1 LQVRNDADTNN
12 AMSTF
17 HYHLT
22 SSRTITQIPEQG
34 IEYRSAQFPAGWL
47 ERVYALL
54 SHTLESTVGAQAA
67 DRHIR
72 LALLGQYLF
81 RSLLPTELQRTLR
94 SLVDVGHTLL
104 ILSDQDAV
112 FPWTLLHDGQAFL
125 GEHFSIGRWLRE
137 LHDTRP
143 YEFPVGVVSIAYYEG
158 ITKPEI
164 WAEALAP
171 PGAPEAVPLPG
182 GLLNVGTT
190 ETIRGLHLLRAG
202 KSSRATD
209 LRDAPAL
216 LTQTLTESSIEQQ
229 VQATKFSLRSN
240 HPLVTLSY
248 LHAGISEITTL
259 EQSWSSTFI
268 RAGCS
273 AFIGPLW
280 AVQPTAEATFVSTF
294 YARLWAGDALGDAFR
309 AARELTRIVVP
320 NSIDYLA
327 YVLFGDP
334 MARPYRPVEGDG
346 YATVEPVGREMEDP
360 VLPGTSARFRVSL
373 RRRPPI
379 WHEGRVIEVAQSLN
393 FEHLKIYVVT
403 FGLQVTPATPI
414 KLMHTST
421 GDYVGWFSLS
431 VPMDIKRTA
440 HVVQVHFVDTPD
452 PSEAGSDE
460 FDEPEPIHSLRF
472 TLPIE
477 GGDGDVW

>member
-1 LQVRNDADTNN
+1 
-12 AMSTF
+12 
-17 HYHLT
+17 
-22 SSRTITQIPEQG
+22 
-34 IEYRSAQFPAGWL
+34 
-47 ERVYALL
+47 
-54 SHTLESTVGAQAA
+54 
-67 DRHIR
+67 
-72 LALLGQYLF
+72 LF

-112 FPWTLLHDGQAFL
+112 LPWTLLHDGNAFL

-158 ITKPEI
+158 ISKPEI
-164 WAEALAP
+164 WAEALTPLGVP
-171 PGAPEAVPLPG
+171 PAVPLLG
-182 GLLNVGTT
+182 GMLHNVGTT
-190 ETIRGLHLLRAG
+190 ETIRGLHLLRSG

-209 LRDAPAL
+209 LHDAPAL
-216 LTQTLTESSIEQQ
+216 LTQTLGESSIEQQ
-229 VQATKFSLRSN
+229 VQVAKLSLRSN

-248 LHAGISEITTL
+248 LHAGMAEITTL

-280 AVQPTAEATFVSTF
+280 AVQPTVEATFVSTF

-309 AARELTRIVVP
+309 VAREQTRMVVP

-346 YATVEPVGREMEDP
+346 YATVEPVGREMEEP
-360 VLPGTSARFRVSL
+360 VLPGTSTRFRVSL

-379 WHEGRVIEVAQSLN
+379 WHEGRVIEVAQALN

-403 FGLQVTPATPI
+403 FGLEVTPTTPI
-414 KLMHTST
+414 TLMHAST
-421 GDYVGWFSLS
+421 GDYFGWFSLS
-431 VPMDIKRTA
+431 VPIDSKRTTST
-440 HVVQVHFVDTPD
+440 VQVHFVDAPD
-452 PSEAGSDE
+452 PGEAGIDE

-472 TLPIE
+472 TLPIA
-477 GGDGDVW
+477 GGDGDVR